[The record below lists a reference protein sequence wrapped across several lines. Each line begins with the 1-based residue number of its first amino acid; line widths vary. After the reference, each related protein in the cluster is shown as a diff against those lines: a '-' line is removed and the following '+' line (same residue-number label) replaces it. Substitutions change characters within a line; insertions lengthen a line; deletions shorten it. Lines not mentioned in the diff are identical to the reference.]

1 MELTQRIGNAT
12 EIVGGDFNEKMDI
25 ENNAKPRTYRIIK
38 DCMEERDLIDAGGR
52 KKYPH
57 GEGLT
62 YQKVAVG

>member
-1 MELTQRIGNAT
+1 
-12 EIVGGDFNEKMDI
+12 MDI
-25 ENNAKPRTYRIIK
+25 ENNAKPRTYKIIK
-38 DCMEERDLIDAGGR
+38 DLMEEQDLIDAGGGR